1 MADLE
6 NLSEEERNRL
16 ALFANRLLSDPSAS
30 KEVRRIAKKLD
41 PKFQAPDIDLDDRI
55 NAVREE
61 ESAKRKELEDKLL
74 ADQLDRKREREHA
87 KVRASGEDPEYIEK
101 IMTDQRIGSYDTAL
115 KIAKLEKQ
123 TATPT
128 SPQTRANML
137 PSGDDAKALWK
148 NPRKWAQDQAY
159 AEIDRIKRERLG

>member
-16 ALFANRLLSDPSAS
+16 ALFANRLLSDPVAS
-30 KEVRRIAKKLD
+30 KDVRRIAKKLD

-55 NAVREE
+55 EAVRAEE
-61 ESAKRKELEDKLL
+61 AGKREKLEEKLI
-74 ADQLDRKREREHA
+74 ADQLERKRDREHQLCRDA
-87 KVRASGEDPEYIEK
+87 GEDPEYIEK
-101 IMTDQRIGSYDTAL
+101 IMTEQRIGSYETAR

-128 SPQTRANML
+128 APRDRANVL
-137 PSGDDAKALWK
+137 PSGEDAKALWK
-148 NPRKWAQDQAY
+148 NPRKWAQDQAH
-159 AEIDRIKRERLG
+159 AFINEQKRNG